1 MTQAE
6 RTLLR
11 AEIALLK
18 AQSPTKGTGLRY
30 SDDDWRKALTKVA
43 DRLTSIPFERPSR

>member
-1 MTQAE
+1 MTTAE

-18 AQSPTKGTGLRY
+18 AQSPTKGVGLRY
-30 SDDDWRKALTKVA
+30 TDDDWRKALTKIS
-43 DRLTSIPFERPSR
+43 DRLTSIPFERPAR